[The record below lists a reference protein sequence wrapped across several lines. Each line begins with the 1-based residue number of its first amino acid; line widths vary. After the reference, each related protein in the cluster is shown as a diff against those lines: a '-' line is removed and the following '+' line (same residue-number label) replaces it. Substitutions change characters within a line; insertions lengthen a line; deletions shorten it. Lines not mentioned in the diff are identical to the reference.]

1 MRIDGAFFSGLK
13 RRRKEACEMDKQLKK
28 IVLVGPVY
36 PYKGGISH
44 YTGLMYRALRSRY
57 DVSMVSYKMQYPKFL
72 FKKEQ
77 KDYSNDTF
85 KIDGT
90 NYWIHTA
97 NPLNLVGTAG
107 KIRGEKPD
115 LVIFQWWHPYFA
127 PCYWILCRLLGRC
140 RILFVCHNVFPHER
154 FPMDRFLTKL
164 VLRRGDY
171 FITQSKMDAEDLLSI
186 EKDARYVQAVH
197 PTYNAFK
204 FEDMSREQARGLLGI
219 GADERVV
226 LFFGF
231 VREYKGLRHLL
242 RAMPLLRGFGMDVR
256 LLVVGDFGDDR
267 QEYMDLIDELGIRNM
282 LEIHG
287 GYIPDKEVEKY
298 FAACDLVALPYES
311 ATQSGIV
318 QIAYGFEKPV
328 VVTDVG
334 GLPDVVTDG
343 ETGYVVEPR
352 NPDALAEAVRRYFEE
367 GKEEEFR
374 RNIEHEAYKYSWDRM
389 TEHVERL
396 YGRNE
401 K

>member
-1 MRIDGAFFSGLK
+1 
-13 RRRKEACEMDKQLKK
+13 MDKQLKK

-97 NPLNLVGTAG
+97 NPLNLVGTAW
-107 KIRGEKPD
+107 KIRREKPD

-164 VLRRGDY
+164 VLRQGDY

-242 RAMPLLRGFGMDVR
+242 RAMPLLRGFGMGVR

-267 QEYMDLIDELGIRNM
+267 QEYMDLIDELGIGDM

-298 FAACDLVALPYES
+298 FAASDLVALPYES